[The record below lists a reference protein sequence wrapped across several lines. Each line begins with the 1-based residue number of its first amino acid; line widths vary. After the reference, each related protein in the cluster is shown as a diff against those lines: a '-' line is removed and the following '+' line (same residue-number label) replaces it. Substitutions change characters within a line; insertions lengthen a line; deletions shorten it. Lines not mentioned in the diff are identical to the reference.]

1 MIYALFSAL
10 LVAAVLLLLWL
21 QTQKKAQLIQDQ
33 LDVKEKDLFNIKGE
47 LDQAKLNLVKSDTEL
62 NSVKGQI
69 VETQK
74 QHQEQKE
81 ILTKQLELMGK
92 DFISQGSK
100 TLKSENEQQLQQLLT
115 PFKEKLEK
123 FEKDVRESQVS
134 SEKNFSNLEGIIK
147 LLTQKHDDMHS
158 TAQNLVDALRGE
170 NKMQGNW
177 GEMTLERILEI
188 SGLQK
193 GEEYFTQGG
202 YKDEENKTFK
212 PDVIIQMP
220 DNKQLII
227 DSKVSLKAFENFI
240 NEEDESNKTL
250 ALKQHITSIKAHI
263 KGLSEKNY
271 SDLPEVHTVDFVLMF
286 IPLESSVALAVKEEP
301 SLYEFALEKKIVL
314 VTPSTLLATLKT
326 VGSIWKYERQNRNAL
341 EIADQAGKL
350 YDKFVGFIADMEKIK
365 SKQDDALKAHGEAMN
380 KLTMGSGNL
389 VKRAEKLRELGVKS
403 RKDID
408 QKYLDQ
414 LEGDE

>member
-1 MIYALFSAL
+1 MIYALFGAILSTVILAILGFQAKKKVEENRREIEQNL
-10 LVAAVLLLLWL
+10 L
-21 QTQKKAQLIQDQ
+21 T
-33 LDVKEKDLFNIKGE
+33 IKG
-47 LDQAKLNLVKSDTEL
+47 LTTEL
-62 NSVKGQI
+62 NEAKMLVVKRESELEVTKRQ
-69 VETQK
+69 VQEAQK
-74 QHQEQKE
+74 QHLEQKE
-81 ILTKQLELMGK
+81 TLTKQLELMGK

-100 TLKSENEQQLQQLLT
+100 MLKSENEQQLAQLLS

-123 FEKDVRESQVS
+123 FEKDVKESHLH

-177 GEMTLERILEI
+177 GEMALERILEI

-202 YKDEENKTFK
+202 FRDEENRLFK

-227 DSKVSLKAFENFI
+227 DSKVSLKAFETYI
-240 NEEDESNKTL
+240 NEEDESIKEG
-250 ALKQHITSIKAHI
+250 ALKNHITSLKAHI
-263 KGLSEKNY
+263 KGLSDKNY
-271 SDLPEVHTVDFVLMF
+271 TDLPDVHTVEFVLMF

-301 SLYEFALEKKIVL
+301 GLYEFALERKIVL

-350 YDKFVGFIADMEKIK
+350 YDKFVGFLADMEKIK
-365 SKQDDALKAHGEAMN
+365 TKQLEAVKAQEDAMN
-380 KLTMGSGNL
+380 KLVDGKGNL
-389 VKRAEKLRELGVKS
+389 VVRAEKLRELGVKS
-403 RKDID
+403 KKNID
-408 QKYLDQ
+408 SKYLDQ
-414 LEGDE
+414 IGGDE

>member
-1 MIYALFSAL
+1 MIYVLIGAI
-10 LVAAVLLLLWL
+10 VTAVVMVVLWI
-21 QTQKKAQLIQDQ
+21 QEQKKS
-33 LDVKEKDLFNIKGE
+33 KENWVMSQQKEGDLLALKTE
-47 LDQAKLNLVKSDTEL
+47 LDQTKLNLVKSNTEL
-62 NSVKGQI
+62 DSAKNQI
-69 VETQK
+69 LEAQK
-74 QHQEQKE
+74 QFREQKDL
-81 ILTKQLELMGK
+81 LTKQLELMGK

-100 TLKSENEQQLQQLLT
+100 ALKSENELQLQQLLI

-123 FEKDVRESQVS
+123 FEKDVRDSQVN

-147 LLTQKHDDMHS
+147 LLTQKHDAMHS

-202 YKDEENKTFK
+202 LRDEDNRLFK

-227 DSKVSLKAFENFI
+227 DSKVSLKAFEAFI
-240 NEEDESNKTL
+240 NEEDEVLKAQ
-250 ALKQHITSIKAHI
+250 ALKNHITSLKTHI
-263 KGLSEKNY
+263 KGLSDKKY
-271 SDLPEVHTVDFVLMF
+271 DDLPDVHTVEFVLMF

-301 SLYEFALEKKIVL
+301 DLYEFALEKKIVL

-350 YDKFVGFIADMEKIK
+350 YDKFLGFIQDMEKIK
-365 SKQDDALKAHGEAMN
+365 AKQEDAMKAHGDAMN
-380 KLTMGSGNL
+380 KLTEGSGNL
-389 VKRAEKLRELGVKS
+389 VRRAEKLRELGIKTQ
-403 RKDID
+403 KKID

-414 LEGDE
+414 AE